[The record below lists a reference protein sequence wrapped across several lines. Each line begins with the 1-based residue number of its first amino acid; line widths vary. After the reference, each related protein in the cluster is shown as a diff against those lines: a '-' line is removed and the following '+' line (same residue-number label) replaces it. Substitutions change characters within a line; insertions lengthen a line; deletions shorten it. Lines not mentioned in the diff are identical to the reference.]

1 MKVVGLTGN
10 IGSGKTTVAH
20 ELERLGAEVIY
31 ADELAREARAAL
43 APEICRA
50 FPDACAEGRPDDR
63 RLAQKVFADPAAR
76 RRLEAMIHPWVR
88 RAVLQRLERLA
99 QRETPP
105 ALVVLELPLLFET
118 GWNPAPD
125 GVLVVAAPDEL
136 RARRVAERSG
146 LSLEEFRARD
156 AAQLP
161 QAEKVRRADWVIVND
176 GDLDALRAQV
186 RRWYAEVVREGSA

>member
-1 MKVVGLTGN
+1 MKVVALTGN
-10 IGSGKTTVAH
+10 IGSGKTTVAR
-20 ELERLGAEVIY
+20 ELERLGAEVIF
-31 ADELAREARAAL
+31 ADELARAARAAL

-50 FPDACAEGRPDDR
+50 FPDACSGGRPDER
-63 RLAQKVFADPAAR
+63 RLARRVFADPAAR
-76 RRLEAMIHPWVR
+76 RRLEGVIHPWVR
-88 RAVLQRLERLA
+88 RAVLQRLDRLS
-99 QRETPP
+99 RCETPP

-118 GWNPAPD
+118 GWNPARD
-125 GVLVVAAPDEL
+125 GVLVVVAPDEL

-161 QAEKVRRADWVIVND
+161 QPEKVRRADWVIVND

-186 RRWYAEVVREGSA
+186 QRWYAEVVREGSA